1 MSKLKFTLAKA
12 LPKAGRQFKL
22 QKVHP
27 SAMPVRVSPA
37 WPVVLWNLL
46 FLYTLMITVHL
57 DGIPVKGILDTWA
70 DVTINV
76 KIKQ

>member
-1 MSKLKFTLAKA
+1 LSKLKFTLAKA

-22 QKVHP
+22 QKVHA
-27 SAMPVRVSPA
+27 SAMPVRVSTA

-46 FLYTLMITVHL
+46 FLNILMMAVHL
-57 DGIPVKGILDTWA
+57 DGIPVKGLLYTWA